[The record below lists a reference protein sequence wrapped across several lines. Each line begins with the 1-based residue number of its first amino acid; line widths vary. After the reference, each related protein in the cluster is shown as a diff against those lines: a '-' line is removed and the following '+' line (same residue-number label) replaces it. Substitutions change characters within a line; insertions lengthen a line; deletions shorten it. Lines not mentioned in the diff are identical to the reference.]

1 MSILVGKRNFA
12 ENFSDLMISDF
23 SRDNIYRSKMAIN
36 ENNLLNR
43 GNPMQINQA
52 QLVEN
57 AKLLKERFQLVDDK
71 VTHTSPLHT

>member
-43 GNPMQINQA
+43 GNPLQINQA
-52 QLVEN
+52 QLAEN
-57 AKLLKERFQLVDDK
+57 AKLLKEKFQLVDDK
-71 VTHTSPLHT
+71 VTYISLLHV